1 LEPAIVWRADG
12 SWWWRMIRGVRLAL
26 EMLLQDWDWVVEV
39 ASSLEEGRGTL
50 TGSSRM
56 KPVLQPN
63 HLYGF

>member
-1 LEPAIVWRADG
+1 
-12 SWWWRMIRGVRLAL
+12 MIRGVRLAL

-50 TGSSRM
+50 TGYSRM